1 MTLDYTNYFL
11 NHHLII
17 IVTFNVK
24 QSGLLAHNLTPDPLF
39 LVLTLPPHLHPSLPN
54 CLFPSD
60 LYLPC
65 MLRDRFIS
73 FSEVVTRSIKVD
85 GNDVTG
91 KRESGL
97 SIGMVRVLE
106 KERRQRQTL
115 QCFMIYF
122 TKRNAD
128 PQAKED
134 MMLRRFVRFISR
146 IQSFKVTQYSTMNL
160 CCRHLKP
167 YFTVNCGILYLPLFT
182 GNFSQTSVIN

>member
-1 MTLDYTNYFL
+1 
-11 NHHLII
+11 
-17 IVTFNVK
+17 
-24 QSGLLAHNLTPDPLF
+24 
-39 LVLTLPPHLHPSLPN
+39 
-54 CLFPSD
+54 
-60 LYLPC
+60 

-128 PQAKED
+128 P
-134 MMLRRFVRFISR
+134 
-146 IQSFKVTQYSTMNL
+146 
-160 CCRHLKP
+160 
-167 YFTVNCGILYLPLFT
+167 
-182 GNFSQTSVIN
+182 